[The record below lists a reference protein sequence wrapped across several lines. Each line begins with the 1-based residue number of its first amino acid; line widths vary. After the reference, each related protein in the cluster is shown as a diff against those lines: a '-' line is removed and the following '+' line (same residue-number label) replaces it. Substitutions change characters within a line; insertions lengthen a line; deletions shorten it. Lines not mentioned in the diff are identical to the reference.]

1 MITSTRRLHSVNV
14 TLCNK
19 IKTKVTHCNNKRE
32 NQRIRRKLAH
42 FVGCQTL
49 ELAVFDTSAVKL
61 DGALIGRIYLMKFTA
76 IAAISSIALSSAT
89 SAIAGPEAE
98 VLHWWTSGGEAKSV
112 AVLQKEFADNGG
124 TWTDMP
130 VAGGGGDAAM
140 AALRA
145 RVLSGNAP
153 TAVQLKGPAI
163 QEWYEEGVLA
173 DISSVAEAQGW
184 SAVLPASIAGHMKC
198 EGSWCAAPVNVHR
211 VDWIWANASVLEA
224 NGIDMPSTWDEF
236 NAAAE
241 KLQAAGIIPL
251 AHGGQAWQDATVFE
265 AVALGILG
273 ANGFHKAF
281 VELDEETLTSDAMV
295 AVFDQM
301 RKMRGYVDPNFS
313 GRDWNLA
320 TAMVMNGEAA
330 FQIMGDWAKG
340 EFMAAGKV
348 PGEDFLCLST
358 PGEGFLYNVDSFAMF
373 AVDGEDKTQGQNLLA
388 ELIVGQNFQKVFN
401 LNKGSIPARTD
412 VALDEFDTCAHISA
426 ADMSASSLSG
436 SLLPSYAHGMAL
448 RGAQSGAITDVVTAH
463 FNSDMS
469 SAEAVAQLAKAV
481 ANSY

>member
-1 MITSTRRLHSVNV
+1 MKSV
-14 TLCNK
+14 
-19 IKTKVTHCNNKRE
+19 
-32 NQRIRRKLAH
+32 
-42 FVGCQTL
+42 FFG
-49 ELAVFDTSAVKL
+49 AVSATALIASAVH
-61 DGALIGRIYLMKFTA
+61 AE
-76 IAAISSIALSSAT
+76 
-89 SAIAGPEAE
+89 PQAE

-112 AVLQKEFADNGG
+112 AVLQEEFASKGG

-140 AALRA
+140 TALRA

-173 DISSVAEAQGW
+173 DISSVAEAQNW
-184 SAVLPASIAGHMKC
+184 ADVLPASIAGHMKC

-211 VDWIWANASVLEA
+211 VDWIWANADVLEA
-224 NGIDMPSTWDEF
+224 NGIEMPTTWDEF

-241 KLQAAGIIPL
+241 KLEAAGVIPL

-273 ANGFHKAF
+273 PDGFRKAF
-281 VELDEETLTSDAMV
+281 VDLDMDTLKSDEMK

-301 RKMRGYVDPNFS
+301 RTMRGYVDDNFS

-348 PGEDFLCLST
+348 PGEDFLCASV
-358 PGEGFLYNVDSFAMF
+358 PGDGFLYNVDSFAMF
-373 AVDGEDKTQGQNLLA
+373 DVDGDDKKAGQELLA
-388 ELIVGQNFQKVFN
+388 ELIVGPNFQKVFN

-412 VALDEFDTCAHISA
+412 VSLEEFDSCAHLSA
-426 ADMSASSLSG
+426 KDMSESSDND

-469 SAEAVAQLAKAV
+469 SEEAVNMLADAV
-481 ANSY
+481 ANSM

>member
-1 MITSTRRLHSVNV
+1 M
-14 TLCNK
+14 
-19 IKTKVTHCNNKRE
+19 KTKF
-32 NQRIRRKLAH
+32 LFAASAAL
-42 FVGCQTL
+42 TL
-49 ELAVFDTSAVKL
+49 SFAGIVK
-61 DGALIGRIYLMKFTA
+61 AE
-76 IAAISSIALSSAT
+76 
-89 SAIAGPEAE
+89 PQAE

-112 AVLQKEFADNGG
+112 AVLQQEFASRGG

-140 AALRA
+140 TALRA

-163 QEWYEEGVLA
+163 QEWYEEGALS
-173 DISSVAEAQGW
+173 DISAVAEKHGW
-184 SAVLPASIAGHMKC
+184 ADVLPASIAGHMKC
-198 EGSWCAAPVNVHR
+198 EGKWCAAPVNVHR
-211 VDWIWANASVLEA
+211 IDWIWANATVLA
-224 NGIDMPSTWDEF
+224 DNGITMPTSWDEF
-236 NAAAE
+236 NAAAD
-241 KLQAAGIIPL
+241 KLMAKGITPL

-265 AVALGILG
+265 AVALGIG
-273 ANGFHKAF
+273 GPEFFHKAF
-281 VELDEETLTSDAMV
+281 VELDQATLKSDTMV
-295 AVFDQM
+295 KVFDQM
-301 RKMRGYVDPNFS
+301 RKLRGYVDSNFS

-340 EFMAAGKV
+340 EFLAAGKR
-348 PGEDFLCLST
+348 PGIDFLCAST

-373 AVDGEDKTQGQNLLA
+373 NVSGDDKQAGQMLLA

-401 LNKGSIPARTD
+401 MNKGSIPARVD
-412 VALDEFDTCAHISA
+412 VALDDFDTCAHISA
-426 ADMSASSLSG
+426 QDMATSNAAG

-469 SAEAVAQLAKAV
+469 SSEAVEMLAKSI
-481 ANSY
+481 ANSL

>member
-1 MITSTRRLHSVNV
+1 M
-14 TLCNK
+14 NK
-19 IKTKVTHCNNKRE
+19 ISTTV
-32 NQRIRRKLAH
+32 
-42 FVGCQTL
+42 
-49 ELAVFDTSAVKL
+49 SAVAL
-61 DGALIGRIYLMKFTA
+61 MISGAAFA
-76 IAAISSIALSSAT
+76 E
-89 SAIAGPEAE
+89 PQAE

-112 AVLQKEFADNGG
+112 AVLQQEFADNGG

-140 AALRA
+140 QALRA
-145 RVLSGNAP
+145 RVLAGNAP

-173 DISSVAEAQGW
+173 DISAVAEAQGW
-184 SAVLPASIAGHMKC
+184 ADVLPESIAGHMKC
-198 EGSWCAAPVNVHR
+198 EGTWCAAPVNVHR
-211 VDWIWANASVLEA
+211 VDWIWANADVLES
-224 NGIDMPSTWDEF
+224 NGIAMPTSWDEF
-236 NAAAE
+236 NAAAK

-273 ANGFHKAF
+273 ADGYRKAF
-281 VELDEETLTSDAMV
+281 VDLDQETLTSPAMV

-301 RKMRGYVDPNFS
+301 RMMRGFVDPNFP

-340 EFMAAGKV
+340 EFLAAGKA
-348 PGEDFLCLST
+348 PGDDFLCAST

-373 AVDGEDKTQGQNLLA
+373 SVDGDDKQAGQALLA
-388 ELIVGQNFQKVFN
+388 ELIVGKNFQKVFN

-412 VALDEFDTCAHISA
+412 VSLDEFDSCATLSSDEMA
-426 ADMSASSLSG
+426 ASNEGG

-448 RGAQSGAITDVVTAH
+448 RGAQSGAITDVVTQH

-469 SAEAVAQLAKAV
+469 SEDAVAALWASV
-481 ANSY
+481 ANSL

>member
-1 MITSTRRLHSVNV
+1 M
-14 TLCNK
+14 TLK
-19 IKTKVTHCNNKRE
+19 SA
-32 NQRIRRKLAH
+32 LAA
-42 FVGCQTL
+42 TA
-49 ELAVFDTSAVKL
+49 AV
-61 DGALIGRIYLMKFTA
+61 
-76 IAAISSIALSSAT
+76 SIISAT
-89 SAIAGPEAE
+89 AGFAGPEAE

-112 AVLQKEFADNGG
+112 AVLQEEFASKGG

-140 AALRA
+140 TALRA

-173 DISSVAEAQGW
+173 DISSVAQANGW
-184 SAVLPASIAGHMKC
+184 ADVLPASIAGHMKC
-198 EGSWCAAPVNVHR
+198 EGTWCAAPVNVHR
-211 VDWIWANASVLEA
+211 IDWIWANAAILEA
-224 NGIDMPSTWDEF
+224 NGIAMPSTWAEF

-241 KLQAAGIIPL
+241 KLQAAGITPL

-265 AVALGILG
+265 AVALGVGG
-273 ANGFHKAF
+273 AEFFQKAF
-281 VELDEETLTSDAMV
+281 VELDEATLTSDTMK

-301 RKMRGYVDPNFS
+301 RTMRGFVDSNFS

-340 EFMAAGKV
+340 EFLAAGKQ
-348 PGEDFLCLST
+348 PGKDFLCAST

-373 AVDGEDKTQGQNLLA
+373 DVAGEDKTAGQLLLA
-388 ELIVGQNFQKVFN
+388 ELIVGKNFQKVFN

-412 VALDEFDTCAHISA
+412 VALDEFDSCAHTSA
-426 ADMSASSLSG
+426 KDMADSNAGG

-448 RGAQSGAITDVVTAH
+448 RGAQSGAITDVVTSH

-469 SAEAVAQLAKAV
+469 SDDAVQMLLQAV
-481 ANSY
+481 QNSM

>member
-1 MITSTRRLHSVNV
+1 M
-14 TLCNK
+14 
-19 IKTKVTHCNNKRE
+19 KTYFTGAVSA
-32 NQRIRRKLAH
+32 LALM
-42 FVGCQTL
+42 V
-49 ELAVFDTSAVKL
+49 A
-61 DGALIGRIYLMKFTA
+61 GAA
-76 IAAISSIALSSAT
+76 IAE
-89 SAIAGPEAE
+89 PQAE
-98 VLHWWTSGGEAKSV
+98 VLHYWTSGGEAKSV

-140 AALRA
+140 TALRA

-173 DISSVAEAQGW
+173 DISAVAEANGW
-184 SAVLPASIAGHMKC
+184 VDVLPDAIAAHMKC
-198 EGSWCAAPVNVHR
+198 EGTWCAAPVNVHR
-211 VDWIWANASVLEA
+211 VDWIWANADVLKA
-224 NGIDMPSTWDEF
+224 NDIAMPTTWDEF
-236 NAAAE
+236 NAAAT

-273 ANGFHKAF
+273 ADGFRKAF
-281 VELDEETLTSDAMV
+281 VDLDKETLTSDAMV

-301 RKMRGYVDPNFS
+301 RLMRGYVDPNFS

-348 PGEDFLCLST
+348 PGEDFLCIST
-358 PGEGFLYNVDSFAMF
+358 PGDGFLYNVDSFAMF
-373 AVDGEDKTQGQNLLA
+373 AVDGDDKKAGQELLA
-388 ELIVGQNFQKVFN
+388 KLVVGKNFQEVFN

-412 VALDEFDTCAHISA
+412 VSLDKFDSCAKLSA
-426 ADMSASSLSG
+426 ADMDASSKGG

-448 RGAQSGAITDVVTAH
+448 RGAQAGAITDVVTAH

-469 SAEAVAQLAKAV
+469 SQDAVQQLATAV
-481 ANSY
+481 ANSM

>member
-1 MITSTRRLHSVNV
+1 M
-14 TLCNK
+14 TLK
-19 IKTKVTHCNNKRE
+19 SA
-32 NQRIRRKLAH
+32 LAA
-42 FVGCQTL
+42 TA
-49 ELAVFDTSAVKL
+49 AV
-61 DGALIGRIYLMKFTA
+61 
-76 IAAISSIALSSAT
+76 SIISAT
-89 SAIAGPEAE
+89 AGFAGPEAE

-112 AVLQKEFADNGG
+112 AVLQEEFASKGG

-140 AALRA
+140 TALRA

-173 DISSVAEAQGW
+173 DISSVAQANGW
-184 SAVLPASIAGHMKC
+184 ADVLPASIAGHMKC
-198 EGSWCAAPVNVHR
+198 EGTWCAAPVNVHR
-211 VDWIWANASVLEA
+211 IDWIWANAAILEA
-224 NGIDMPSTWDEF
+224 NGIAMPSTWAEF

-241 KLQAAGIIPL
+241 KLQAAGITPL

-265 AVALGILG
+265 AVALGVGG
-273 ANGFHKAF
+273 AEFFQKAF
-281 VELDEETLTSDAMV
+281 VELDEATLTSDTMK

-301 RKMRGYVDPNFS
+301 RTMRGFVDSNFS

-340 EFMAAGKV
+340 EFLAAGKQ
-348 PGEDFLCLST
+348 PGKDFLCAST
-358 PGEGFLYNVDSFAMF
+358 PGDGFLYNVDSFAMF
-373 AVDGEDKTQGQNLLA
+373 DVAGDDKTAGQLLLA
-388 ELIVGQNFQKVFN
+388 ELIVGKNFQKVFN

-412 VALDEFDTCAHISA
+412 VALDEFDSCAHTSA
-426 ADMSASSLSG
+426 KDMADSNAGG

-448 RGAQSGAITDVVTAH
+448 RGAQSGAITDVVTSH

-469 SAEAVAQLAKAV
+469 SDDAVQMLLQAV
-481 ANSY
+481 QNSM

>member
-1 MITSTRRLHSVNV
+1 M
-14 TLCNK
+14 K
-19 IKTKVTHCNNKRE
+19 IKTLSTVCTAA
-32 NQRIRRKLAH
+32 L
-42 FVGCQTL
+42 L
-49 ELAVFDTSAVKL
+49 SAGFA
-61 DGALIGRIYLMKFTA
+61 GAEP
-76 IAAISSIALSSAT
+76 S
-89 SAIAGPEAE
+89 AE
-98 VLHWWTSGGEAKSV
+98 VLHYWTSGGEAKSV

-140 AALRA
+140 TALRA

-173 DISSVAEAQGW
+173 DISSVASAEGW
-184 SAVLPASIAGHMKC
+184 ADVLPDSIAGHMKC
-198 EGSWCAAPVNVHR
+198 EDVWCAAPVNVHR
-211 VDWIWANASVLEA
+211 VDWIWANADVLEA
-224 NGIDMPSTWDEF
+224 NGIEMPATWEEF

-273 ANGFHKAF
+273 PDGFRKAF
-281 VELDEETLTSDAMV
+281 VELDEATLTSDGMK

-301 RKMRGYVDPNFS
+301 RTLRGYVDDNFP

-340 EFMAAGKV
+340 EFLAAGKA
-348 PGEDFLCLST
+348 PGEDFLCAST
-358 PGEGFLYNVDSFAMF
+358 PGDGFLYNVDSFAMF
-373 AVDGEDKTQGQNLLA
+373 DVSGDDKRAGQELLA
-388 ELIVGQNFQKVFN
+388 KLIVGKNFQKVFN

-412 VALDEFDTCAHISA
+412 VELGEFDQCAHLSA
-426 ADMSASSLSG
+426 EDMKASSDGG

-448 RGAQSGAITDVVTAH
+448 RGAQAGAITDVVTSH

-469 SAEAVAQLAKAV
+469 SEDAVQQLLTAV
-481 ANSY
+481 QNSL

>member
-1 MITSTRRLHSVNV
+1 M
-14 TLCNK
+14 TLK
-19 IKTKVTHCNNKRE
+19 SA
-32 NQRIRRKLAH
+32 LAA
-42 FVGCQTL
+42 TA
-49 ELAVFDTSAVKL
+49 AV
-61 DGALIGRIYLMKFTA
+61 
-76 IAAISSIALSSAT
+76 SIISAT
-89 SAIAGPEAE
+89 AGFAGPEAE

-112 AVLQKEFADNGG
+112 AVLQEEFASKGG

-140 AALRA
+140 TALRA

-173 DISSVAEAQGW
+173 DISSVAQANGW
-184 SAVLPASIAGHMKC
+184 ADVLPASIAGHMKC
-198 EGSWCAAPVNVHR
+198 EGTWCAAPVNVHR
-211 VDWIWANASVLEA
+211 IDWIWANAAILEA
-224 NGIDMPSTWDEF
+224 NGIAMPSTWAEF

-241 KLQAAGIIPL
+241 KLQAAGITPL

-265 AVALGILG
+265 AVALGVGG
-273 ANGFHKAF
+273 AEFFQKAF
-281 VELDEETLTSDAMV
+281 VELDEATLTSDTMK

-301 RKMRGYVDPNFS
+301 RTMRGFVDSNFS

-340 EFMAAGKV
+340 EFLAAGKQ
-348 PGEDFLCLST
+348 PGKDFLCAST

-373 AVDGEDKTQGQNLLA
+373 DVAGDDKTAGQLLLA
-388 ELIVGQNFQKVFN
+388 ELIVGKNFQKVFN

-412 VALDEFDTCAHISA
+412 VALDECDSCAHTSA
-426 ADMSASSLSG
+426 KDMADSNAGG

-448 RGAQSGAITDVVTAH
+448 RGAQSGAITDVVTSH

-469 SAEAVAQLAKAV
+469 SDDAVQMLLQAV
-481 ANSY
+481 QNSM

>member
-1 MITSTRRLHSVNV
+1 MKTYVTGAVSALTMIV
-14 TLCNK
+14 
-19 IKTKVTHCNNKRE
+19 
-32 NQRIRRKLAH
+32 A
-42 FVGCQTL
+42 
-49 ELAVFDTSAVKL
+49 
-61 DGALIGRIYLMKFTA
+61 TA
-76 IAAISSIALSSAT
+76 AFAEPT
-89 SAIAGPEAE
+89 AE
-98 VLHWWTSGGEAKSV
+98 VLHYWTSGGEAKSV
-112 AVLQKEFADNGG
+112 AVLQKEFAGKGG
-124 TWTDMP
+124 SWTDMP

-140 AALRA
+140 TALRA

-173 DISSVAEAQGW
+173 DISDVAEANNW
-184 SAVLPASIAGHMKC
+184 DAVLPASIAGHMKC
-198 EGSWCAAPVNVHR
+198 EGTWCAAPVNVHR
-211 VDWIWANASVLEA
+211 VDWIWANAEVLSA
-224 NGIDMPSTWDEF
+224 NGIEMPTTWEEF

-241 KLQAAGIIPL
+241 KLQEAGIIPL

-273 ANGFHKAF
+273 PEGYRKAF
-281 VELDEETLTSDAMV
+281 VELDKETLTSDAMI

-301 RKMRGYVDPNFS
+301 RIMRGFVDSNFS

-320 TAMVMNGEAA
+320 TSMVMNGEAA

-348 PGEDFLCLST
+348 PGQDFLCASA

-373 AVDGEDKTQGQNLLA
+373 DVAGEVKKAGQQLLA
-388 ELIVGQNFQKVFN
+388 ELVVGQNFQKVFN

-412 VALDEFDTCAHISA
+412 VALDEFDSCAHLSSE
-426 ADMSASSLSG
+426 DMKASSESG

-448 RGAQSGAITDVVTAH
+448 RGAQAGAITDVVTAH

-469 SAEAVAQLAKAV
+469 SADAVQMLADGI
-481 ANSY
+481 ANSM

>member
-1 MITSTRRLHSVNV
+1 MSGTFWEE
-14 TLCNK
+14 
-19 IKTKVTHCNNKRE
+19 IKMKSHVLGAVSG
-32 NQRIRRKLAH
+32 LAC
-42 FVGCQTL
+42 V
-49 ELAVFDTSAVKL
+49 AA
-61 DGALIGRIYLMKFTA
+61 TA
-76 IAAISSIALSSAT
+76 AFAE
-89 SAIAGPEAE
+89 PQAE
-98 VLHWWTSGGEAKSV
+98 VLHYWTSGGEAKSV
-112 AVLQKEFADNGG
+112 AVLQEEFAANGG

-140 AALRA
+140 TALRA

-173 DISSVAEAQGW
+173 DISAVAEANNW
-184 SAVLPASIAGHMKC
+184 DAVLPASIAGHMKC
-198 EGSWCAAPVNVHR
+198 EGTWCAAPVNVHR
-211 VDWIWANASVLEA
+211 VDWIWANADVLSA
-224 NGIDMPSTWDEF
+224 NGIAMPTTWEEF
-236 NAAAE
+236 NAAAT

-265 AVALGILG
+265 AVALGLLG
-273 ANGFHKAF
+273 AEGYHKAF
-281 VELDEETLTSDAMV
+281 VELDMDTLKSDDMK

-301 RKMRGYVDPNFS
+301 RIMRGFVDGNFS

-348 PGEDFLCLST
+348 PGDDFLCAST
-358 PGEGFLYNVDSFAMF
+358 PGDGFLYNVDSFAMF
-373 AVDGEDKTQGQNLLA
+373 EVAGEDKQAGQALLA
-388 ELIVGQNFQKVFN
+388 ELVVGQNFQEVFN

-412 VALDEFDTCAHISA
+412 VALDKFDSCALLSA
-426 ADMSASSLSG
+426 NDMAASSEGG

-469 SAEAVAQLAKAV
+469 SEDAVQMLADGI
-481 ANSY
+481 ANSM

>member
-1 MITSTRRLHSVNV
+1 MKKSVFAAAV
-14 TLCNK
+14 
-19 IKTKVTHCNNKRE
+19 V
-32 NQRIRRKLAH
+32 AS
-42 FVGCQTL
+42 FV
-49 ELAVFDTSAVKL
+49 ASN
-61 DGALIGRIYLMKFTA
+61 
-76 IAAISSIALSSAT
+76 IAKAE
-89 SAIAGPEAE
+89 PQAE

-140 AALRA
+140 TALRA

-163 QEWYEEGVLA
+163 AEWYEEGVLA
-173 DISSVAEAQGW
+173 DISDVAEAQGW
-184 SAVLPASIAGHMKC
+184 ADVLPASIAGHMKC

-211 VDWIWANASVLEA
+211 IDWIWANADVLKA
-224 NGIDMPSTWDEF
+224 NDIAMPTSWDEF
-236 NAAAE
+236 NAAAD
-241 KLQAAGIIPL
+241 KLQAAGVIPL

-265 AVALGILG
+265 AVALGLG
-273 ANGFHKAF
+273 GADFFQKAF
-281 VELDEETLTSDAMV
+281 VDLDMDTLKSDKMV
-295 AVFDQM
+295 EVFDQM
-301 RKMRGYVDPNFS
+301 RKLRGYVDGNFS

-340 EFMAAGKV
+340 EFLAAGKV
-348 PGEDFLCLST
+348 PGEDFLCVST
-358 PGEGFLYNVDSFAMF
+358 PGNGFLYSVDSFAMF
-373 AVDGEDKTQGQNLLA
+373 DVAGDDKQQGQKLLA
-388 ELIVGQNFQKVFN
+388 ELIVGKSFQKVFN

-412 VALDEFDTCAHISA
+412 VALDEFDDCAHTSA
-426 ADMSASSLSG
+426 ADMATSNSEG

-448 RGAQSGAITDVVTAH
+448 RGAQAGAITDVVTAH

-469 SAEAVAQLAKAV
+469 SADAVQMLADAV
-481 ANSY
+481 ANSL

>member
-1 MITSTRRLHSVNV
+1 MNTKLMIAATAALTISITSMA
-14 TLCNK
+14 K
-19 IKTKVTHCNNKRE
+19 AE
-32 NQRIRRKLAH
+32 PQ
-42 FVGCQTL
+42 
-49 ELAVFDTSAVKL
+49 
-61 DGALIGRIYLMKFTA
+61 
-76 IAAISSIALSSAT
+76 
-89 SAIAGPEAE
+89 AE

-112 AVLQKEFADNGG
+112 AVLQKEFSSRGG

-140 AALRA
+140 TALRA

-173 DISSVAEAQGW
+173 DISSVANAQGW
-184 SAVLPASIAGHMKC
+184 ADVLPASIAGHMKC
-198 EGSWCAAPVNVHR
+198 EGNWCAAPVNVHR
-211 VDWIWANASVLEA
+211 IDWIWANAAVLAE
-224 NGIDMPSTWDEF
+224 NGISMPASWEEF
-236 NAAAE
+236 NAAAT
-241 KLQAAGIIPL
+241 KLKAVGITPL

-265 AVALGILG
+265 AVALGVG
-273 ANGFHKAF
+273 GPEFFHKAF
-281 VELDEETLTSDAMV
+281 VELDEDTLKSDTMK

-301 RKMRGYVDPNFS
+301 RTMRGFVDSNFS

-340 EFMAAGKV
+340 EFLAAGKR
-348 PGEDFLCLST
+348 PGIDFLCAST
-358 PGEGFLYNVDSFAMF
+358 PGDGFLYNVDSFAMF
-373 AVDGEDKTQGQNLLA
+373 DVDGADKEEGQMLLA
-388 ELIVGQNFQKVFN
+388 ELIVGKNFQKVFN
-401 LNKGSIPARTD
+401 MNKGSIPARVD
-412 VALDEFDTCAHISA
+412 VALDDFDPCAHTSA
-426 ADMSASSLSG
+426 QDMAASNAGG

-469 SAEAVAQLAKAV
+469 SNEAVDMLVSAV
-481 ANSY
+481 ANSM